1 MKRQLA
7 FILFISLFAACVI
20 WSTLIVAGCGGG
32 GGGGGGDGGVV
43 GGGGLTPLAT
53 GTFTKTEDLGSDGAW
68 SSPFVLNPQV
78 REQHLFFAQDIKGS
92 GYIESFSLRY
102 DENDPAVSINCP
114 DVTIKMGHTSLSAL
128 TTTFANNVE
137 QGRGS
142 LVTVLAGAVTIPA
155 GSPGDYFTIT
165 LDQPFQ
171 YNGVDN
177 LVVEFVR
184 TVACD
189 NNIDLDSTEVVY
201 TDVSLQ
207 NPNSGAA
214 TGTLYPNYP
223 NAKFTFAGGDN
234 AVSYTGTQVNWFTPF
249 TDTPGAGRRV
259 QSIYPA
265 SDIDG
270 SGPITGIAIPVSAIT
285 SAGSFTV
292 TVKLGHST
300 ATELTST
307 GPPVDD
313 AVFAGNYSD
322 NPVTVVDAAIL
333 NVPAGVPAGDYVWLP
348 LNGDVFPYN
357 GVDSLVMEIR
367 VSSPSGSFGWK
378 THTTPGTNTSL
389 FESFVE
395 DGLREESFDAKF
407 RFHGEAIIVMPTGNS
422 FSGQVLGGVNP
433 GGQIQSLYRS
443 SDLGTAA
450 TISSVSVRLDDD
462 SVATTLTNYKLYMGH
477 TIKTAF
483 DTADSYASNMDGS
496 ALVYSG
502 ILEVPAGL
510 KAGDWLTIP
519 LQTSF
524 DYDVTKNLSI
534 LFTTD
539 VGSVGDNSV
548 TASYANPRYVN
559 HSVGRN
565 DNAVDISG
573 NPTWGYDGIVDLQLG
588 ITK

>member
-1 MKRQLA
+1 
-7 FILFISLFAACVI
+7 
-20 WSTLIVAGCGGG
+20 
-32 GGGGGGDGGVV
+32 
-43 GGGGLTPLAT
+43 
-53 GTFTKTEDLGSDGAW
+53 
-68 SSPFVLNPQV
+68 VLNPEV

-102 DENDPAVSINCP
+102 YNDEAVSTNCP

-155 GSPGDYFTIT
+155 GSAGDYFTIT

-184 TVACD
+184 TAACD
-189 NNIDLDSTEVVY
+189 NNIELDSTDVVY
-201 TDVSLQ
+201 TNVSLQ
-207 NPNSGAA
+207 NPSSGAA
-214 TGTLYPNYP
+214 TGNLYNNYP

-234 AVSYTGTQVNWFTPF
+234 AIIPTAGTTSGNSYPF
-249 TDTPGAGRRV
+249 NLNPAVGRKV
-259 QSIYPA
+259 QLLYTA
-265 SDIDG
+265 DAIDG
-270 SGPITGIAIPVSAIT
+270 SGPITGIGMIVGWLAT
-285 SAGSFTV
+285 TEQEYTMTV
-292 TVKLGHST
+292 RLGHST
-300 ATELTST
+300 LADLTT
-307 GPPVDD
+307 TYDNN
-313 AVFAGNYSD
+313 FSD
-322 NPVTVVDAAIL
+322 TPVTVASGVVFK
-333 NVPAGVPAGDYVWLP
+333 VPADVPVGETLWFP
-348 LNGDVFPYN
+348 LLDGTFTYN
-357 GVDSLVMEIR
+357 GSDNLIVEIDVTDNSSATGITWWRHNSPVGNDVRLFGDTGAATGDGVDQM
-367 VSSPSGSFGWK
+367 GY
-378 THTTPGTNTSL
+378 HT
-389 FESFVE
+389 E
-395 DGLREESFDAKF
+395 F
-407 RFHGEAIIVMPTGNS
+407 RFNGGAIIVMPTGNS
-422 FSGQVLGGVNP
+422 TSGQVLGGVDP
-433 GGQIQSLYRS
+433 GGQVQSLYRN

-462 SVATTLTNYKLYMGH
+462 SVATTLINYKLYMGH

-502 ILEVPAGL
+502 ILEVPSGL

-524 DYDVTKNLSI
+524 NYDVTKNLSI

-539 VGSVGDNSV
+539 VGSVGDNTV
-548 TASYANPRYVN
+548 TASYANPGYVN

-573 NPTWGYDGIVDLQLG
+573 NPTWDYDGIVDLQLG